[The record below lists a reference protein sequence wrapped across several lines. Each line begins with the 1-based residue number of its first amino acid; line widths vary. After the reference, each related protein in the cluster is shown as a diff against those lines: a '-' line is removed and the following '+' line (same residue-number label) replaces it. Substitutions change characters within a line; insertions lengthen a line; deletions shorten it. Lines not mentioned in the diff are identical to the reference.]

1 MDHKSLSRKAL
12 GELGESLAVEHL
24 RKAGL
29 QILMRN
35 YRCPK
40 GEIDI
45 IAQDGDWLVCVEVRS
60 KTSGTMGLA
69 EESIDRKKIQK
80 LRNTAAYYLMEKG
93 YREWP
98 LLRLDLIALYF
109 YGYKDSLNY
118 KHSLSHSYN
127 HSLRWIKGIM

>member
-12 GELGESLAVEHL
+12 GELGENLAVDHL

-29 QILMRN
+29 QIMMRN

-40 GEIDI
+40 GEIDV
-45 IAQDGDWLVCVEVRS
+45 IAQHGDWLVCVEVRS

-69 EESIDRKKIQK
+69 EESIDHRKLQK
-80 LRNTAAYYLMEKG
+80 LRSTAAYYVMEKG
-93 YREWP
+93 YKEWP

-109 YGYKDSLNY
+109 YGQKYR
-118 KHSLSHSYN
+118 
-127 HSLRWIKGIM
+127 LRWIKGIM